1 MHINFPAKILFKL
14 MEEKLFEIIFAGQVR
29 GQPEEGD
36 AADHQKGNEDDDHT
50 RWGHLNISAVSHR
63 QASPVENIRT
73 ASGRTPTTASRIG
86 G

>member
-1 MHINFPAKILFKL
+1 MHVDFSAKVLFKL
-14 MEEKLFEIIFAGQVR
+14 VEEKIFEIIFARQIR

-36 AADHQKGNEDDDHT
+36 AADHQKGNKGDDHA

-73 ASGRTPTTASRIG
+73 ASGRR
-86 G
+86 